1 MSVSNRI
8 LLLVLASLFAM
19 TGLAGWMLIDRW
31 TTSVQMRRLMT
42 GCSVIETLTDL
53 VGSLQ
58 KERGRSALFLSSKGA
73 KNAPELEAQ
82 RLITDAKAKVFV
94 VSVTDPAV
102 RELGVDVLRQARDAE
117 VAIRGLDDLR
127 ESVLHQSITLP
138 NAIKSYSVI
147 VSRVLDLSLLVARD
161 TNHSEIKNFEF
172 ALSALQAASERAGL
186 MRAVGAAG
194 IAAGSFTSE
203 QMYQITSLDA
213 EGRDY
218 LKSFTIY
225 APESSRHA
233 YEARMKLPEA
243 REIERLK
250 ALILA
255 TPTGQPVAG
264 IDAEQ
269 WFREATNRVDLLRDV
284 ADGLL
289 RTFMTR
295 AEKTL
300 SAATVELSVAA
311 LLVAMLVAVI
321 VSFGLM
327 TMRSISKLIGE
338 MASAMRLLADG
349 NLSITI
355 PAISRTDEIGDM
367 AKALVVFRAAAV
379 EKTRLQVETDGER
392 QRVTSVV
399 ADGLSR
405 LAARDL
411 SFRMDDAMPA
421 AYAQLRADY
430 NLALEQLEQA
440 MLRVTGSVGLIHTG
454 SKNITVA
461 ADSLAVRTEQQAA
474 NLEETATALDLIT
487 AAARKGADGVA
498 LVNDFAGRA
507 KTEAERG
514 GAIAQQA
521 TAAMQH
527 IEVSSRQIGQIIQV
541 IDSIARQTSL
551 LALNAA
557 VEAARAGE
565 SGRGFAVVANEV
577 RALAK
582 RSEAAAEDV
591 KRLVLTSMK
600 DVERGVILVNETG
613 TALDRIV
620 TQVAEITA
628 VVAEIASGAKAQS
641 GGLQELNASMRD
653 IGTVTQ
659 RNTMMVEESTAA
671 SYALAEAT
679 VGLKTLIQ
687 SFKLSDDGVAT
698 SQLSTPSPRLVR
710 YG

>member
-8 LLLVLASLFAM
+8 LLLILASLFAM

-58 KERGRSALFLSSKGA
+58 KERGRSALLLSSKGT
-73 KNAPELEAQ
+73 KNAPELAAQ

-102 RELGVDVLRQARDAE
+102 RDLGVDVLRQARDAE
-117 VAIRGLDDLR
+117 VALKGIDELR
-127 ESVLHQSITLP
+127 DAVSHQTISLP
-138 NAIKSYSVI
+138 NALKTYSAI

-194 IAAGSFTSE
+194 IAAGSFSSE

-218 LKSFTIY
+218 LKSFVIY
-225 APESSRHA
+225 APESSRRA
-233 YEARMKLPEA
+233 YETRMAMPEA
-243 REIERLK
+243 RGIERLK

-255 TPTGQPVAG
+255 TPTGQPVVG
-264 IDAEQ
+264 IDSEQ

-289 RTFMTR
+289 HTFMAR

-300 SAATVELSVAA
+300 SNAAIELSVAA
-311 LLVAMLVAVI
+311 LLVVILVAVI
-321 VSFGLM
+321 VGFGLM

-349 NLSITI
+349 NLSIAI
-355 PAISRTDEIGDM
+355 PAIGRTDEIGDM

-379 EKTRLQVETDGER
+379 EKTRLQIETDGER

-399 ADGLSR
+399 ADGLAR

-411 SFRMDDAMPA
+411 SFRMDDVMPEG
-421 AYAQLRADY
+421 YAQLRADY

-461 ADSLAVRTEQQAA
+461 ADSLAERTEQQAA

-487 AAARKGADGVA
+487 AAVRKGADGVA

-507 KTEAERG
+507 KIEAERG
-514 GAIAQQA
+514 GVIAQQA
-521 TAAMQH
+521 TVAMQH
-527 IEVSSRQIGQIIQV
+527 IEVSSRQIGQIIKV

-591 KRLVLTSMK
+591 KALILTSMT
-600 DVERGVILVNETG
+600 DVEKGVALVSETG
-613 TALDRIV
+613 TALDRILA
-620 TQVAEITA
+620 QVAEITA
-628 VVAEIASGAKAQS
+628 VVADIAGGAKAQS

-653 IGTVTQ
+653 IGLVTQ

-671 SYALAEAT
+671 SHALAGAT
-679 VGLKTLIQ
+679 VDLKTLIQ
-687 SFKLSDDGVAT
+687 SFKLSEEPESVEHV
-698 SQLSTPSPRLVR
+698 PRVIR
-710 YG
+710 YGRG